1 MRIQVTSVEKN
12 GQPYLKVATNEEAM
26 TFSYGSLSHEVQQ
39 LAELGDCVAQ
49 LPDAEVTF
57 AVEYFLS
64 EIDEGGRYRLS
75 WPKVLGAD
83 GIEYGDW
90 FFGCEAT
97 LVATK
102 VLQDDDIHSEEAQL
116 RD

>member
-1 MRIQVTSVEKN
+1 MEIHVTSIFDKY
-12 GQPYLKVATNEEAM
+12 GRRYLKVEIGENRATFCYE
-26 TFSYGSLSHEVQQ
+26 SLSHEVEQ
-39 LAELGDCVAQ
+39 LAESGDCVAE

-75 WPKVLGAD
+75 SPKVLGAD
-83 GIEYGDW
+83 NIEYGDW
-90 FFGCEAT
+90 FFGCSAT

-102 VLQDDDIHSEEAQL
+102 V
-116 RD
+116 